1 MILKYPYV
9 TIHAPSGLQ
18 PFNMGTYRA
27 ASTGAHEE
35 PSRLEGDISHEIG
48 AVLHALILVVV
59 MLLTSLRVGAIITA
73 LTA

>member
-1 MILKYPYV
+1 
-9 TIHAPSGLQ
+9 
-18 PFNMGTYRA
+18 MGTYRA

-59 MLLTSLRVGAIITA
+59 MLLTSLMVGAIITA